1 MTDEQDNMKQSEA
14 PLSLDKIR
22 VEISD
27 LDNKLLELFA
37 YRRELSRAVAINKA
51 SDLRPVRDQQR
62 EQQLL
67 DMLIE
72 KGSQSGLDSHYVT
85 TLFHAI
91 IEDSI
96 AVQRDYLQAQSNP
109 QVDNDKLKTIA
120 VLGGQG
126 SYSYLAAKKHFNQ
139 SHNAYQGFNSFEKV
153 LKSIEEGKTDYGV
166 IPIENT
172 TSGGITEVYDLLLD
186 SNLSIIGEEKYP
198 INHCLVT
205 KSGTQLRDVS
215 TILAHPE
222 ASRQCNKNLPKLV
235 SAQVKL
241 VTSTAEA
248 LELVKNDKSGN
259 LAAIA
264 SRESAEQFNLEVLL
278 TNIANLKENTTRF
291 LVVTREAQKVSQQI
305 TCKTSV
311 ALSTGQKPGSL
322 AEVLLVFRDADLPL
336 SKLESRPIA
345 GKPWEQMFYID
356 FEGNIADPT
365 VSEALQEISKLC
377 RFLKVLGSYPTEDV
391 AATKVSTSALSK
403 AKVANISPDL
413 LQTSDSA
420 QFNSLAGQPSADN
433 SSSDKATKT
442 EVKKRKSY
450 HLASREHKA
459 EDTIIEVKGVKI
471 GGDSFTVLAGPCAVE
486 SKEQIM
492 ACAKHAKETGVD
504 ILRGGCFK
512 PRTSPYSFQGLGFEG
527 LDYMQQAGEKYQLPI
542 ITEVMNTEDVK
553 AVAEQAD
560 MLQIGARNMQNF
572 ALLKAVGQVNR
583 PVMLKRGLMASIEEL
598 LNAAEYILSQGNMQ
612 VFLCERG
619 IRTFE
624 TATRNTLDLSA
635 IPLIRQLSH
644 LPIIVDP
651 SHAVGKRDLVIPMAK
666 AAKAVGANGI
676 MVEFHPNPEEALSD
690 GPQALHIPEFA
701 QMMHELF
708 R

>member
-1 MTDEQDNMKQSEA
+1 MNDEQPSNNQNT
-14 PLSLDKIR
+14 PLSLDDIR
-22 VEISD
+22 VKITD

-37 YRRELSRAVAINKA
+37 YRRELSRSVAINKE
-51 SDLRPVRDQQR
+51 SDLRPIRDQER

-67 DMLIE
+67 DILVE
-72 KGSQSGLDSHYVT
+72 KGSLSGLDSHYVT
-85 TLFHAI
+85 RLFHAI
-91 IEDSI
+91 IEDSLAI
-96 AVQRDYLQAQSNP
+96 QRDYLQSQSNP
-109 QVDNDKLKTIA
+109 QLNSDKLKIIS
-120 VLGGQG
+120 VLGGKG
-126 SYSYLAAKKHFNQ
+126 AYSYLAACKHFNN
-139 SHNAYQGFNSFEKV
+139 SHNTYLGFSSFEKV
-153 LKSIEEGKTDYGV
+153 LKSIEEGKADYGV

-186 SNLSIIGEEKYP
+186 SSLTIIGEEKYP

-205 KSGTQLRDVS
+205 NSNTQLRDIS
-215 TILAHPE
+215 KILAHPE
-222 ASRQCNKNLPKLV
+222 ASRQCNKNLPKLI
-235 SAQVKL
+235 SAQVNL
-241 VTSTAEA
+241 VSSTAEA
-248 LELVKNDKSGN
+248 LQLVKEDTNGK

-264 SRESAEQFNLEVLL
+264 SRESAEQFGLEVLL
-278 TNIANLKENTTRF
+278 SNIANLKENTTRF
-291 LVVTREAQKVSQQI
+291 LVVSRDSQQVSMQV

-322 AEVLLVFRDADLPL
+322 AEVLLVFRDANLPL

-356 FEGNIADPT
+356 FEGNIASD
-365 VSEALQEISKLC
+365 VVAQALEEISKLC
-377 RFLKVLGSYPTEDV
+377 RFLKVLGSYPTEDIT
-391 AATKVSTSALSK
+391 ATKVSTSALTK
-403 AKVANISPDL
+403 AKV
-413 LQTSDSA
+413 TSSQSQETKIA
-420 QFNSLAGQPSADN
+420 PPAVKPETQ
-433 SSSDKATKT
+433 DKP
-442 EVKKRKSY
+442 RKSY

-471 GGDSFTVLAGPCAVE
+471 GGSGFSVLAGPCSVE
-486 SKEQIM
+486 SLDQIM
-492 ACAKHAKETGVD
+492 TCAKHANETGVD
-504 ILRGGCFK
+504 VLRGGCFK
-512 PRTSPYSFQGLGFEG
+512 PRTSPYSFQGLGFEA
-527 LDYMQQAGEKYQLPI
+527 LDYMQQAGEKYGLPI

-553 AVAEQAD
+553 AVAHQSD

-572 ALLKAVGQVNR
+572 SLLKAVGQVNR

-635 IPLIRQLSH
+635 VPLIKQLSH

-651 SHAVGKRDLVIPMAK
+651 SHAVGKRELVMPMVK
-666 AAKAVGANGI
+666 AAKAVGAHGV

-701 QMMHELF
+701 QMMHDLF
-708 R
+708 K